1 MAKGGSKRSGRW
13 IKRYWPSEQKGTWTW
28 DEEERK
34 KLASPFPLTFPSP
47 GPCPLS
53 AANLLPRRVSYRS
66 YRSSQRDADNRDF
79 HSPILPHRWWPW
91 RNCFRD
97 KWNLFSADAVEFG
110 ESWTLFPRGPFQ
122 FRNGRRMFFNLSL
135 LISPPPLPPR
145 GISILIFFSPTPS
158 SPTFRSVSRINLHSF
173 GFEQAWILFT
183 SRQIFAATLYERNVF
198 VRAANHPFV
207 SRHQTERKTLGR
219 DLLPPLS
226 FLERTRGKVGRH
238 PSRMSV
244 TRALRAFPS
253 CLRCHLANDH
263 RFEFAQQIV
272 HFRTVPR
279 LLVIG
284 DGTAKLA
291 GLWGRG
297 K

>member
-47 GPCPLS
+47 RPWPLS

-110 ESWTLFPRGPFQ
+110 ESWTDPLSPRTFSISERKTDVFQ
-122 FRNGRRMFFNLSL
+122 L

-219 DLLPPLS
+219 DLLPPSLFS
-226 FLERTRGKVGRH
+226 KGREGRLVDTH
-238 PSRMSV
+238 LVCPSRARYEPFRLVYAVIWPTTTDLNSHSKSYTSV
-244 TRALRAFPS
+244 LF
-253 CLRCHLANDH
+253 
-263 RFEFAQQIV
+263 
-272 HFRTVPR
+272 
-279 LLVIG
+279 LVS
-284 DGTAKLA
+284 L
-291 GLWGRG
+291 
-297 K
+297 